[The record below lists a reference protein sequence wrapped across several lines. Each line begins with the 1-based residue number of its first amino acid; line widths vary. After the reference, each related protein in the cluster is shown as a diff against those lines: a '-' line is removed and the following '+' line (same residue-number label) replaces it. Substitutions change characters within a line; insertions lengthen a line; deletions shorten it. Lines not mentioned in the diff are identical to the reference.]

1 MSRIVR
7 AALVTSLAIGMLLAA
22 AGVTTATRTTG
33 KASFRGQIIAPAQ
46 SGSRTVVSSMI
57 AVKGVFNGVGRIVEV
72 PNRRGDADNVSR
84 DDLVFRGGSMH
95 LVSVTNDVSF
105 STNPRTCLF
114 KVTLQQ
120 TGSIAGGTGRF
131 ANASGSSTATVV
143 ARGLLPRTADRTC
156 SEEQVPLSE
165 VDTIASTGT
174 LSF

>member
-1 MSRIVR
+1 MYRKRTLVPALLTAI
-7 AALVTSLAIGMLLAA
+7 ACALVASGVAA
-22 AGVTTATRTTG
+22 AATSGAQTFNGVIVTSE
-33 KASFRGQIIAPAQ
+33 ASGERQVLASP
-46 SGSRTVVSSMI
+46 VV
-57 AVKGVFNGVGRIVEV
+57 AKGAFNGVGRIVEIDNL
-72 PNRRGDADNVSR
+72 PGDADNVSR

-105 STNPRTCLF
+105 SMNPRTCLF

-143 ARGLLPRTADRTC
+143 ARGLLPRNADRTC

-165 VDTIASTGT
+165 VDTISSTGT